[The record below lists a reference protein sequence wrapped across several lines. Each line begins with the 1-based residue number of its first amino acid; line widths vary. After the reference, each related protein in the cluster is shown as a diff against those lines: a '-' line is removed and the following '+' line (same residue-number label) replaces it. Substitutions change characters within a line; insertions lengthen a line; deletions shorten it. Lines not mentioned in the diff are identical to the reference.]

1 MLNDARIA
9 MLARVPA
16 ATRVLAVAVAAAL
29 ASGCAGV
36 PRKSTTSLAPVEE
49 HTLEQMTDHAVAESA
64 KLAELQQRLVDE
76 LQQVRQSQP
85 APAVVPQYDPLEDQL
100 VSIRMYEADVGQL
113 LWAMSEQLGMNLILD
128 PRAVQTG
135 RKASI
140 NLTNVTAREVFDHIL
155 RAFDL
160 HGEVQ
165 GKTLVVNLMEER
177 VYDLDFLNTALSVD
191 ITSGGNVFGAN
202 QSSGGGGGGGGATG
216 SGGGSNALRSDFA
229 LSGGLGEQTSVH
241 AELEEA
247 LASLIG
253 EGRARRAE
261 AGPEEQDP
269 MPSPLY
275 NLNAV
280 TGTLYVRARPSQMR
294 AVESLIGRYKA
305 VLGRQVQIEAQLID
319 VELKDGFQWGVDW
332 NLLRNHVAGVIGRA
346 PIAVDPATGSL
357 PAGPDAAVPVRTL
370 TLPAQ
375 TIGSAAGNALG
386 LAYQRNS
393 FSVAIDALRNFGNV
407 KVLSNPSIRA
417 RNGSPALLSVG
428 TNIRYL
434 SSSSVTVTNPGGG
447 ATTTSSDAQT
457 DSLFSG
463 IVIGVVPFIRADNQV
478 EILIHPMQ
486 TDVDP
491 NSLQLVDAGGGTR
504 VTLPVINFKGM
515 TTTLGLHDGDT
526 VLIGGLIDQK
536 LARSNSGVPGLSD
549 VPGLGKLFDR
559 TSDSHASREL
569 VMVLKVR
576 VL

>member
-1 MLNDARIA
+1 MLNDARPNSLPRPPVVRRA
-9 MLARVPA
+9 
-16 ATRVLAVAVAAAL
+16 LAVAVATMLL
-29 ASGCAGV
+29 AGCSGL
-36 PRKSTTSLAPVEE
+36 PHKSANSMAPVNGDTLHQMAE
-49 HTLEQMTDHAVAESA
+49 HSIAESA
-64 KLAELQQRLVDE
+64 KLAEVQQRLFEE
-76 LQQVRQSQP
+76 LQQIQAAQP
-85 APAVVPQYDPLEDQL
+85 VQPVVPQYDPLEDQL

-113 LWAMSEQLGMNLILD
+113 LWAMSEQLGMNLLLD
-128 PRAVQTG
+128 PRVVQTG
-135 RKASI
+135 RKSSL
-140 NLTNVTAREVFDHIL
+140 NLSNVTAREVFDHIL

-165 GKTLVVNLMEER
+165 GKTLIVNLMEER

-191 ITSGGNVFGAN
+191 ISSGGNVFGAN
-202 QSSGGGGGGGGATG
+202 QSTGGGGSGGGGSG
-216 SGGGSNALRSDFA
+216 GGGSNALRSDFA

-247 LASLIG
+247 LGHIIG
-253 EGRARRAE
+253 ESGARRAQADSDE
-261 AGPEEQDP
+261 IDP
-269 MPSPLY
+269 IPVAAY
-275 NLNAV
+275 TLNSV
-280 TGTLYVRARPSQMR
+280 TGTLFIRARPSQVR
-294 AVESLIGRYKA
+294 AIESLINRYKA

-332 NLLRNHVAGVIGRA
+332 NVLRNHVAGVIGRA
-346 PIAVDPATGSL
+346 PIAVDPATALL
-357 PAGPDAAVPVRTL
+357 PAGQGADLPVRSL

-375 TIGSAAGNALG
+375 TIGSPSGNSLG
-386 LAYQRNS
+386 LGYQRNS

-447 ATTTSSDAQT
+447 ATTTSADAQT

-463 IVIGVVPFIRADNQV
+463 IVVGVVPFIRADNHV
-478 EILIHPMQ
+478 EILVHPMQ

-515 TTTLGLHDGDT
+515 TTTLSLRDGDT

-536 LARSNSGVPGLSD
+536 LGSTNSGVPGLSD
-549 VPGLGKLFDR
+549 VPGLGKFFDR
-559 TSDSHASREL
+559 TADSHASREL

>member
-1 MLNDARIA
+1 MLNDARPNSLPRPPVVRRA
-9 MLARVPA
+9 
-16 ATRVLAVAVAAAL
+16 LAVAVATMLL
-29 ASGCAGV
+29 AGCSGL
-36 PRKSTTSLAPVEE
+36 PHKSANSMAPVNGDTLHQMAE
-49 HTLEQMTDHAVAESA
+49 HSIAESA
-64 KLAELQQRLVDE
+64 KLAEVQQRLFEE
-76 LQQVRQSQP
+76 LQQIQAAQP
-85 APAVVPQYDPLEDQL
+85 VQPVVPQYDPLEDQL

-113 LWAMSEQLGMNLILD
+113 LWAMSEQLGMNLLLD
-128 PRAVQTG
+128 PRVVQTG
-135 RKASI
+135 RKSSL
-140 NLTNVTAREVFDHIL
+140 NLSNVTAREVFDHIL

-165 GKTLVVNLMEER
+165 GKTLIVNLMEER

-191 ITSGGNVFGAN
+191 ISSGGNVFGAN
-202 QSSGGGGGGGGATG
+202 QSTGGGGSGGGGSG
-216 SGGGSNALRSDFA
+216 GGGSNALRSDFA

-247 LASLIG
+247 LGHIIG
-253 EGRARRAE
+253 ESGARRAQADSDE
-261 AGPEEQDP
+261 IDP
-269 MPSPLY
+269 IPVAAY
-275 NLNAV
+275 TLNSV
-280 TGTLYVRARPSQMR
+280 TGTLFIRARPSQVR
-294 AVESLIGRYKA
+294 AIESLINRYKA

-332 NLLRNHVAGVIGRA
+332 NVLRNHVAGVIGRA
-346 PIAVDPATGSL
+346 PIAVDPATALL
-357 PAGPDAAVPVRTL
+357 PAGQGADLPVRSL

-375 TIGSAAGNALG
+375 TIGSPSGNSLG
-386 LAYQRNS
+386 LGYQRNS

-447 ATTTSSDAQT
+447 ATTTSADAQT

-463 IVIGVVPFIRADNQV
+463 IVVGVVPFIRADNHV

-515 TTTLGLHDGDT
+515 TTTLSLRDGDT

-536 LARSNSGVPGLSD
+536 LGSTNSGVPGLSD
-549 VPGLGKLFDR
+549 VPGLGKFFDR
-559 TSDSHASREL
+559 TADSHASREL

>member
-1 MLNDARIA
+1 MVNDARSPSLPRPR
-9 MLARVPA
+9 LARHA
-16 ATRVLAVAVAAAL
+16 LAVAVAAMAL
-29 ASGCAGV
+29 GGCTGV
-36 PRKSTTSLAPVEE
+36 PRKSTQSLAPVDE
-49 HTLEQMTDHAVAESA
+49 HTLDRMAEHTVAESA
-64 KLAELQQRLVDE
+64 KLAEVQQRLFEE
-76 LQQVRQSQP
+76 LQRVQQAQP
-85 APAVVPQYDPLEDQL
+85 APPVVPQYDPLEDQL

-113 LWAMSEQLGMNLILD
+113 LWAMSEQLGMNLMLD
-128 PRAVQTG
+128 PRVVQTG
-135 RKASI
+135 RRSSI
-140 NLTNVTAREVFDHIL
+140 NLSNVTAREVFDHIL

-165 GKTLVVNLMEER
+165 GKTLIVNLMEEK

-191 ITSGGNVFGAN
+191 ISSGGNVFGAN
-202 QSSGGGGGGGGATG
+202 QSTGGGGGGGS

-253 EGRARRAE
+253 EGGGGRRAQDGAE
-261 AGPEEQDP
+261 DADPVPAG
-269 MPSPLY
+269 MY
-275 NLNAV
+275 NLNSV
-280 TGTLYVRARPSQMR
+280 TGTLFVRARPSQVR
-294 AVESLIGRYKA
+294 AVESLISRYKA

-332 NLLRNHVAGVIGRA
+332 NVLRNHVAGVIGRA
-346 PIAVDPATGSL
+346 PIAVDPATALL
-357 PAGPDAAVPVRTL
+357 PPGPGAELPVRTL

-386 LAYQRNS
+386 LGYQRNS

-463 IVIGVVPFIRADNQV
+463 IVVGVVPFIRADRQV

-515 TTTLGLHDGDT
+515 TTTLGLRDGDT

-536 LARSNSGVPGLSD
+536 LGRSNSGVPGLSD
-549 VPGLGKLFDR
+549 VPGVGKFFDR
-559 TSDSHASREL
+559 TADSHASREL

>member
-1 MLNDARIA
+1 MLNDARPNSLPRPPVVRRA
-9 MLARVPA
+9 
-16 ATRVLAVAVAAAL
+16 LAVAVATMLL
-29 ASGCAGV
+29 AGCSGL
-36 PRKSTTSLAPVEE
+36 PHKSANSMAPVNGDTLQQMAE
-49 HTLEQMTDHAVAESA
+49 HSIAESA
-64 KLAELQQRLVDE
+64 KLAEVQQRLFDE
-76 LQQVRQSQP
+76 LQQIQAAQP
-85 APAVVPQYDPLEDQL
+85 VQPVVPQYDPLEDQL

-113 LWAMSEQLGMNLILD
+113 LWAMSEQLGMNLLLD
-128 PRAVQTG
+128 PRVVQTG
-135 RKASI
+135 RKSSL
-140 NLTNVTAREVFDHIL
+140 NLSNVTAREVFDHIL

-165 GKTLVVNLMEER
+165 GKTLIVNLMEER

-191 ITSGGNVFGAN
+191 ISSGGNVFGAN
-202 QSSGGGGGGGGATG
+202 QSTGGGGSGGGGSG
-216 SGGGSNALRSDFA
+216 GGGSNALRSDFA

-247 LASLIG
+247 LGHIIG
-253 EGRARRAE
+253 ESGARRAQADSDE
-261 AGPEEQDP
+261 IDP
-269 MPSPLY
+269 IPVAAY
-275 NLNAV
+275 TLNSV
-280 TGTLYVRARPSQMR
+280 TGTLFIRARPSQVR
-294 AVESLIGRYKA
+294 AIESLINRYKA

-332 NLLRNHVAGVIGRA
+332 NVLRNHVAGVIGRA
-346 PIAVDPATGSL
+346 PIAVDPATALL
-357 PAGPDAAVPVRTL
+357 PAGQGADLPVRSL

-375 TIGSAAGNALG
+375 TIGSPSGNSLG
-386 LAYQRNS
+386 LGYQRNS

-447 ATTTSSDAQT
+447 ATTTSADAQT

-463 IVIGVVPFIRADNQV
+463 IVVGVVPFIRADNHV
-478 EILIHPMQ
+478 EILVHPMQ

-515 TTTLGLHDGDT
+515 TTTLSLRDGDT

-536 LARSNSGVPGLSD
+536 LGSTNSGVPGLSD
-549 VPGLGKLFDR
+549 VPGLGKFFDR
-559 TSDSHASREL
+559 TADSHASREL